1 MRLPLLAL
9 LAMGPAHGYQLRR
22 ALENTFGPAWPRTN
36 DGQVYITLGRL
47 EKSGLIEGQ
56 DVAQDGRPAKRV
68 FALTEAGRRELA
80 DWFARPSEGAKV
92 REEFFLKLVLAPQTR
107 LADRRTLIDLQ
118 RSHCLATLRGLN
130 ASADRSREHGASRL
144 LIEGAVLQLKAEL
157 DWLERCQQEFT

>member
-68 FALTEAGRRELA
+68 FALTDPGRRELA

-118 RSHCLATLRGLN
+118 RSHCLATLRGLD
-130 ASADRSREHGASRL
+130 ASADRSRELGASRL